1 MEGGFAHNLNPG
13 MAGVGTYRSDGDEV
27 RSLYDSNWHQAAA
40 MRSARTCAD
49 SGCVAVAVFKG
60 GISC

>member
-13 MAGVGTYRSDGDEV
+13 MAGVGTYQSDGDEV
-27 RSLYDSNWHQAAA
+27 RSLYDSSWHQTDA
-40 MRSARTCAD
+40 MRSARTCAI
-49 SGCVAVAVFKG
+49 AVFKG